1 MKQSVYIMSSVE
13 MVVGA
18 LILSITSIIKNVL
31 PVLGRVA
38 YQAAAAGSYSSMDYK
53 TSFAFANTIA
63 VLLII
68 VGVGQMVLAII
79 KNNK

>member
-1 MKQSVYIMSSVE
+1 MKPSVYIMSSVE
-13 MVVGA
+13 IVIGA

-38 YQAAAAGSYSSMDYK
+38 YQAAAAGSYSSLDYK

-63 VLLII
+63 VLLS
-68 VGVGQMVLAII
+68 LAGGIQLLLSFI
-79 KNNK
+79 RK